1 MALDEPRG
9 NDDIYD
15 VKGFQFVVD
24 KDFMKQAKSINV
36 DFTGMGFHIDS
47 QMDFGSFSSSSCSS
61 CGSAGS
67 CS

>member
-9 NDDIYD
+9 NDDVYD

-47 QMDFGSFSSSSCSS
+47 QLDLGSASSGCSS
-61 CGSAGS
+61 CGSSGS
-67 CS
+67 CG